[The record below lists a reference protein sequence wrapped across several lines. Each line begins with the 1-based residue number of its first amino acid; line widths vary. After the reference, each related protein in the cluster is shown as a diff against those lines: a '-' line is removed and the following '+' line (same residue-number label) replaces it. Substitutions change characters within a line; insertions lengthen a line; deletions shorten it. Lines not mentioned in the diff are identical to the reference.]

1 MARTGRP
8 KADLVLTDDEREQLV
23 RWARRRK
30 SSQALALRSRIVLEC
45 ATGDAN
51 TVVAERLG
59 VSRPTV
65 GKWRSRFLEH
75 RLDGLVD
82 DPRPG
87 RPATVTAEQVE
98 DVVVATLESTPENA
112 THWSRAKMAER
123 TGLSASTIG
132 RVWKAFGLKP
142 HRTDGFKLSN
152 DPLFVEK
159 VYDIVGL
166 YLDPPESAVVLSVD
180 EKSQVQALSRS
191 QPAFPMMPGMPE
203 KRTHDYFR
211 HGTTSLFAAM
221 NVEDGTVIA
230 STHRR
235 HRATEFKKFL
245 AKIDQNVPEH
255 LDIHVV
261 CDNYGT
267 HKHPTVKTWL
277 EKHPRFHMHFTPTYS
292 SWINQVERLFAE
304 VTRDLLQRSDHRS
317 VQALE
322 KVGCNRISVGLEHGN
337 EEFRQKIVGKGFSN
351 QRIIDA
357 FKILDRYTI
366 PVSINNIIGFPGETD
381 KDFEDTMK
389 LINDIGFDMS
399 FSFVYSARPGTPASD
414 LPDDTPM
421 EVKKQRLSILQ
432 DRLNQN
438 VMDIS
443 RKMVGSTQRI
453 LVTGL
458 SKKDPGEYAGRTENN
473 RIVNFRHENPEVV
486 GHFIDVE
493 IVEAYPNSLR
503 GVPVSS
509 ELY

>member
-1 MARTGRP
+1 M
-8 KADLVLTDDEREQLV
+8 
-23 RWARRRK
+23 
-30 SSQALALRSRIVLEC
+30 
-45 ATGDAN
+45 
-51 TVVAERLG
+51 VAERLG

-98 DVVVATLESTPENA
+98 EIVVATLESTPENA
-112 THWSRAKMAER
+112 THWSRSKMAER
-123 TGLSASTIG
+123 SGLSKSTIG

-142 HRTDGFKLSN
+142 HRADGFKLSN

-221 NVEDGTVIA
+221 NVADGTVIA

-245 AKIDQNVPEH
+245 TKIDQNVPEH
-255 LDIHVV
+255 LDVHVV

-267 HKHPTVKTWL
+267 HKHPTVNTWL

-322 KVGCNRISVGLEHGN
+322 K
-337 EEFRQKIVGKGFSN
+337 
-351 QRIIDA
+351 D
-357 FKILDRYTI
+357 
-366 PVSINNIIGFPGETD
+366 
-381 KDFEDTMK
+381 
-389 LINDIGFDMS
+389 
-399 FSFVYSARPGTPASD
+399 
-414 LPDDTPM
+414 
-421 EVKKQRLSILQ
+421 
-432 DRLNQN
+432 
-438 VMDIS
+438 
-443 RKMVGSTQRI
+443 
-453 LVTGL
+453 
-458 SKKDPGEYAGRTENN
+458 
-473 RIVNFRHENPEVV
+473 
-486 GHFIDVE
+486 
-493 IVEAYPNSLR
+493 LR
-503 GVPVSS
+503 GWVKAAASGAVWRSGRSSATTTSTGGSSCSDSPCSSVSKLGRPTDGTTTAYS
-509 ELY
+509 GVIGRPRRSRPPGRRARTSPRAGPGADRPPARRPARSRTARGRRGGRRPWDGPPC